1 MNSAK
6 KQASGKE
13 TACQCRKL
21 RDVHSIPGLGR
32 SPGVGNGNPLQYS
45 WLENS
50 TDRKDSGKLQSIG
63 SQELDMTEWLSA
75 HTFEVTV
82 FFFFNIGISYDYYA
96 ATYACILRFRLTKK
110 ISQFRISNIF
120 EVINSLC
127 VLKSPLSNLCAAP
140 FPYPAFPLFS
150 PFSLSLTLPR
160 LEAHLIFQVSLNA
173 GHSVWSALPRGSL
186 WKELFARMSVP

>member
-1 MNSAK
+1 MLFTYCTCKTQEEHLGGFLNSLG
-6 KQASGKE
+6 SHNH
-13 TACQCRKL
+13 L
-21 RDVHSIPGLGR
+21 R
-32 SPGVGNGNPLQYS
+32 
-45 WLENS
+45 WLY
-50 TDRKDSGKLQSIG
+50 
-63 SQELDMTEWLSA
+63 
-75 HTFEVTV
+75 